1 MIAYRLSREKY
12 ARDLSGEGARKAGG
26 RWNSRGIPLVY
37 TSQSISLCALEVAV
51 HLPLG
56 MAPKDY
62 HLVSILIPDETPML
76 EIPFMKL
83 PLNWNVSL
91 HSLTTQAIGDDFID
105 QAQHMVM
112 KVPSAV
118 VIQEYNYLINPAHVD
133 IKQVQI
139 IEIIP
144 FRFDDRLFS
153 K

>member
-1 MIAYRLSREKY
+1 
-12 ARDLSGEGARKAGG
+12 
-26 RWNSRGIPLVY
+26 
-37 TSQSISLCALEVAV
+37 
-51 HLPLG
+51 
-56 MAPKDY
+56 
-62 HLVSILIPDETPML
+62 ML

-118 VIQEYNYLINPAHVD
+118 VIQEYNYLINPAHAD

-139 IEIIP
+139 TEIIP